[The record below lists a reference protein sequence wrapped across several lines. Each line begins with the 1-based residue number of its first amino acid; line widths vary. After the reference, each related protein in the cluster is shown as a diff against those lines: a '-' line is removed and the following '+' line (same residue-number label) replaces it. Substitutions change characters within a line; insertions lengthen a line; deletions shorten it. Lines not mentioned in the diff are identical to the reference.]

1 MKQVIVALLFLF
13 ISNFS
18 FSQETSYVVNGAT
31 ANLRSGPSTKSKII
45 GVLKKG
51 DIVGVTTLED
61 TPDWVFV
68 TYYGYEG
75 YVNIKLLMPL
85 EENDK
90 YKNWR
95 SVDVRTGDDYNCEN
109 IRPEFD
115 ETAKNKLIIKTGYN
129 SDVVVKLMNM
139 NDVCIRISYIRAGD
153 TYTMSNI
160 PLGNYYL
167 KTAYGKDY
175 RQSIEN
181 DQCKVRFLR
190 NPIYKK
196 GEQILSFTKEYEGT
210 TRQGSRSYESY
221 QYSYY
226 ELRLD
231 VDLRSSL
238 QDDNKKFNTKKITEK
253 DFNN

>member
-75 YVNIKLLMPL
+75 YVSTKLLMPL

-90 YKNWR
+90 YKNWS
-95 SVDVRTGDDYNCEN
+95 SVGARTGDDYNCEN

-115 ETAKNKLIIKTGYN
+115 ESAKNRLLIRTGYN
-129 SDVVVKLMNM
+129 ADVVVKLMNM
-139 NDVCIRISYIRAGD
+139 DDVCVRISYIRSGD
-153 TYTMSNI
+153 SYTMKNI
-160 PLGNYYL
+160 PLGDYYL

-190 NPIYKK
+190 NPIYQK
-196 GEQILSFTKEYEGT
+196 GDQILSFRKEYTGKSYEGT
-210 TRQGSRSYESY
+210 SVYDNYQFTSYEL
-221 QYSYY
+221 
-226 ELRLD
+226 ELD
-231 VDLRSSL
+231 VDLKRSLLSSK
-238 QDDNKKFNTKKITEK
+238 DKFNTKKITEK

>member
-1 MKQVIVALLFLF
+1 MKQLVIALLFLL

-18 FSQETSYVVNGAT
+18 YSQELSYVVTGAT
-31 ANLRSGPSTKSKII
+31 ANLRAEPSTKSKII

-51 DIVGVTTLED
+51 DIVGVTILDD
-61 TPDWVFV
+61 TPDWAFV

-75 YVNIKLLMPL
+75 YVSIKLLMQL
-85 EENDK
+85 DEYDK
-90 YKNWR
+90 YKNWK
-95 SVDVRTGDDYNCEN
+95 SIDVRTGDDYNCEN

-129 SDVVVKLMNM
+129 LDVVVKLMDM
-139 NDVCIRISYIRAGD
+139 NDVCVRISYIRAGD
-153 TYTMSNI
+153 TYTMQNI

-196 GEQILSFTKEYEGT
+196 GEQILSFTKEYEGKT
-210 TRQGSRSYESY
+210 YQGNRTYDSY

-226 ELRLD
+226 ELSLD
-231 VDLRSSL
+231 VDMKRMVL
-238 QDDNKKFNTKKITEK
+238 DDSKKFNTRKISEK
-253 DFNN
+253 EFNN